1 MEGSGPPACG
11 LQPYSNNLEPGR
23 QKAAP
28 PRAARGRRANATF
41 GFVERNAFER
51 TQGFLAQLLRY
62 LEALTTSME
71 WDTEAAGPG
80 TLGLPQ
86 RVAQVLTDTGYLEGL
101 QLKSQGLLSGELQ
114 EFIAGIGFAF
124 EMEVRLTGPF
134 KLPFVDNEAAIQ
146 RKTLNP
152 FMEKAWILY
161 HGALLSAYAM
171 KPLRFEKTSAST
183 DGLEETVRVTDLPS
197 GADGQAPAAALS
209 PETLHFLNNALMGI
223 TSYVSLILSERQDD
237 KELQGKLELVLE
249 AARKAAASAKPA

>member
-1 MEGSGPPACG
+1 MRGSAGRKSFRYTVIIWTAASKRMRG
-11 LQPYSNNLEPGR
+11 LGR
-23 QKAAP
+23 P
-28 PRAARGRRANATF
+28 SNATF
-41 GFVERNAFER
+41 WSVERNAFER

-71 WDTEAAGPG
+71 WDTDAAAHGS
-80 TLGLPQ
+80 LGLPQ
-86 RVAQVLTDTGYLEGL
+86 RVAQVLTDSGYLEGL
-101 QLKSQGLLSGELQ
+101 HLKSQGLLSGELQ
-114 EFIAGIGFAF
+114 EFITGIGFAF
-124 EMEVRLTGPF
+124 EMEVRLPGPF

-171 KPLRFEKTSAST
+171 KPLRFEKTSAT
-183 DGLEETVRVTDLPS
+183 ADGLEETVRITDVATGP
-197 GADGQAPAAALS
+197 DGRNPAAALS

-223 TSYVSLILSERQDD
+223 TSYVSLILSERKDD

-249 AARKAAASAKPA
+249 AARKAAASAKPQKE

>member
-1 MEGSGPPACG
+1 M
-11 LQPYSNNLEPGR
+11 
-23 QKAAP
+23 
-28 PRAARGRRANATF
+28 
-41 GFVERNAFER
+41 ERNAFER

-80 TLGLPQ
+80 TSGLPQ

-101 QLKSQGLLSGELQ
+101 HLKSQGLLSGELQ

-124 EMEVRLTGPF
+124 EMEVRLPGPF
-134 KLPFVDNEAAIQ
+134 KLPFLDHEAAIQ

-152 FMEKAWILY
+152 FMETAWIVY

-171 KPLRFEKTSAST
+171 KPLRFEKTSASS

-197 GADGQAPAAALS
+197 ASEGQAPPAALS
-209 PETLHFLNNALMGI
+209 P
-223 TSYVSLILSERQDD
+223 D
-237 KELQGKLELVLE
+237 
-249 AARKAAASAKPA
+249 ASGSASSRPSRPSCCPRPCPG